1 MKGNINNNE
10 DININEDT
18 IENVETKKSVKKRR
32 TMRHISLFII
42 LMVVL
47 RIIFVFTYADAT
59 SESMSPTIET
69 GDLGFC
75 IRAKDIERFD
85 IVGFVNPDYP
95 KEGLVGKRVIGLPGD
110 EIKIE
115 DGNVYV
121 NGTLLDETAYLGNT
135 KTLMGE
141 GTYEVPENC
150 YFLMG
155 DNRENSFDSRFWTN
169 PYISRECIR
178 NKEIANIYPLDRFK
192 LYSSDKKKA
201 NELNKTVK

>member
-1 MKGNINNNE
+1 MKENTNINKNE
-10 DININEDT
+10 ETNENRKKKVPVFNDRT
-18 IENVETKKSVKKRR
+18 I
-32 TMRHISLFII
+32 RHMTLFII
-42 LMVVL
+42 LMVTL
-47 RIIFVFTYADAT
+47 RIIFLFTYADAT
-59 SESMSPTIET
+59 SESMSPTIKT

-75 IRAKDIERFD
+75 IKVKNIERFD

-95 KEGLVGKRVIGLPGD
+95 NEGMVGKRVIGLPGD
-110 EIKIE
+110 EIKIK

-155 DNRENSFDSRFWTN
+155 DNRDDSFDSRFWTN

-178 NKEIANIYPLDRFK
+178 NKEIANIYPLNRLK

-201 NELNKTVK
+201 NELNKSVK